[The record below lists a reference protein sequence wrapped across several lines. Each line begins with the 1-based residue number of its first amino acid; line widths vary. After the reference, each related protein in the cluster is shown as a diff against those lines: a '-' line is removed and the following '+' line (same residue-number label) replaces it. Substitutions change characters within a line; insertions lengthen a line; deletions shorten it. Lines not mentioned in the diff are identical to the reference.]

1 MHSKYDF
8 SHFDTDDLV
17 YIKTVAVTELPLDLQ
32 RTLKVLIPRLLAPLL
47 KRLLITPVPL
57 EPWPMPVVS
66 HRWLLVQMRMR
77 TKQVL

>member
-32 RTLKVLIPRLLAPLL
+32 RQVGPDKILYAVHKADGERVAVVENRALAYSLARDNDLTPMTL
-47 KRLLITPVPL
+47 
-57 EPWPMPVVS
+57 
-66 HRWLLVQMRMR
+66 H
-77 TKQVL
+77 

>member
-32 RTLKVLIPRLLAPLL
+32 RQVGPDKTLYAVHKADGERVAVVENRAMAYSLARDNDL
-47 KRLLITPVPL
+47 TPMTL
-57 EPWPMPVVS
+57 
-66 HRWLLVQMRMR
+66 H
-77 TKQVL
+77 

>member
-32 RTLKVLIPRLLAPLL
+32 RRVGPDKTLYAVHKADGERVAVVENRALAYSLARDNDL
-47 KRLLITPVPL
+47 TPMTL
-57 EPWPMPVVS
+57 
-66 HRWLLVQMRMR
+66 H
-77 TKQVL
+77 

>member
-32 RTLKVLIPRLLAPLL
+32 RQVGPDKTLYAVHKADGERLAVVENRALAYSLARDNDL
-47 KRLLITPVPL
+47 TPMTL
-57 EPWPMPVVS
+57 
-66 HRWLLVQMRMR
+66 H
-77 TKQVL
+77 

>member
-32 RTLKVLIPRLLAPLL
+32 RQVGPDKTLYAAHKADGERVAVVENRALAYSLARDNDL
-47 KRLLITPVPL
+47 TPMTL
-57 EPWPMPVVS
+57 
-66 HRWLLVQMRMR
+66 H
-77 TKQVL
+77 

>member
-32 RTLKVLIPRLLAPLL
+32 RQVGPDKTLYAVHKADGERVAVVDNRALAYSLARDNDL
-47 KRLLITPVPL
+47 TPMTL
-57 EPWPMPVVS
+57 
-66 HRWLLVQMRMR
+66 H
-77 TKQVL
+77 